1 MPIEAVIFDCDGTLV
16 DSLLLNTEVLV
27 EYLADLGIALSA
39 SDVAARFGDGRL
51 ATAIAEFETFLGRR
65 LPGDFVPELRRRRE
79 LAVRARLRPIEG
91 AVDLLNALQV
101 PIAVA
106 SNGPLRQTRLSLE
119 VTGLVR
125 YFSANVFSAYD
136 VDAWKPDP
144 RLFLHT
150 AGFLGVDPSRCAVV
164 EDGLSGIEAGIAA
177 GMTVFALGR
186 DEQWPSGRVRL
197 VKCLDDVRRSLTGAA

>member
-1 MPIEAVIFDCDGTLV
+1 MTIEAVIFDCDGTLV
-16 DSLLLNTEVLV
+16 DSVLLTTEELV
-27 EYLADLGIALSA
+27 EYLADLDIALSA
-39 SDVAARFGDGRL
+39 SDAAARFGDGKL
-51 ATAIAEFETFLGRR
+51 ATSIAEFERFVGYR
-65 LPGDFVPELRRRRE
+65 LPADFVPELRRRRE
-79 LAVRARLRPIEG
+79 HAVRARLRPIPG
-91 AVDLLNALQV
+91 AVDLVKALQV

-119 VTGLVR
+119 VAGLLR

-144 RLFLHT
+144 KLFLHT
-150 AGFLGVDPSRCAVV
+150 ASVLGVDPSRCAVV

-186 DEQWPSGRVRL
+186 DNTWPGERVRI
-197 VKCLDDVRRSLTGAA
+197 VQCLDDVRRQLTGAD